1 MLRPGIREYFRLR
14 PRDAKRIAA
23 EVDEEIALHIELR
36 AAELMAAGLSAPD
49 ARAEAERRFGGLQR
63 ARRELLRRAEERERR
78 MSVTE
83 WLAGWRQDFRFSARA
98 LRREPLLAIVIVLT
112 LALGIG
118 ANATMFGII
127 DRLLLRG
134 PAHVVDAD
142 QLQRVYITRKA
153 WEGGIESS
161 AYTGYITYTLLRER
175 QDLFTG
181 VAAYRTDRG
190 RIGRGETAREL
201 PLGWATS
208 DMFALLGVRPV
219 LGRFFTAEE
228 DRPKQAQRVAVLDHD
243 YWRTAFG
250 GARDVLGRRITI
262 YDEEFTV
269 IGVAPA
275 GFTGPELDATRVWL
289 PFSTGYE

>member
-98 LRREPLLAIVIVLT
+98 LAREPLLAVVIVLT

-142 QLQRVYITRKA
+142 AVRRAYVTSKGF
-153 WEGGIESS
+153 EGRLESS
-161 AYTGYITYTLLRER
+161 AHTGYVTYTLLRER
-175 QDLFTG
+175 RDLFAG
-181 VAAYRTDRG
+181 VAAYWTSPG
-190 RIGRGETAREL
+190 RVGRGESAQQL
-201 PLGWATS
+201 PLGYATA
-208 DMFALLGVRPV
+208 DMFSLLGVRPV

-228 DRPKQAQRVAVLDHD
+228 DRPMQAQRVA
-243 YWRTAFG
+243 
-250 GARDVLGRRITI
+250 
-262 YDEEFTV
+262 
-269 IGVAPA
+269 
-275 GFTGPELDATRVWL
+275 
-289 PFSTGYE
+289 